1 MRIAAL
7 VVGIIGAM
15 AGFIGGVIALVA
27 GGIGGA
33 FGAESAGTVAGL
45 GLAGIGFS
53 VVGLV
58 GAALA
63 IAKPKIAAILMVISA
78 VGGTISISAAYI
90 LAALLLAIAALFA
103 FLGRKDRV
111 PASPQT

>member
-7 VVGIIGAM
+7 VIGIIGAM
-15 AGFIGGVIALVA
+15 AGFIGGLIALVA
-27 GGIGGA
+27 GGIAGA
-33 FGAESAGTVAGL
+33 FGAESAGTVEGL

-63 IAKPKIAAILMVISA
+63 IAKPKVAAILMVISA
-78 VGGTISISAAYI
+78 VGGIISIFVAYI
-90 LAALLLAIAALFA
+90 LAALLLGIAALLA
-103 FLGRKDRV
+103 FLGRNKRV
-111 PASPQT
+111 PAPPQT